1 MKPQSTEEVIIEND
15 FRTIFNGKFYGVLRW
30 HQLDDIWNI
39 VKNDA
44 EAGWYCYKVDKTPPQ
59 SLTQGEE
66 MVVLLDNVDKKL
78 RNTHAEDYCGVVYV
92 DDLDQPSF
100 IKVFNPKGLG
110 TSCSIATSGPLP
122 EWVICKTLP
131 QDISDDETS
140 AVKTAKFK
148 KRWLGNLFSK

>member
-1 MKPQSTEEVIIEND
+1 MKQQSTKKLIIEND
-15 FRTIFNGKFYGVLRW
+15 FRAMFKGKFYGVLRW
-30 HQLDDIWNI
+30 HQLDHIWNM

-44 EAGWYCYKVDKTPPQ
+44 EAGWYCYDTSKTPPH

-66 MVVLLDNVDKKL
+66 IIVLLDRLDKNL
-78 RNTHAEDYCGVVYV
+78 RESHTEDYCGVVYV
-92 DDLDQPSF
+92 DDLDHPSF

-122 EWVICKTLP
+122 AWVICKKSP
-131 QDISDDETS
+131 QDISDDETP
-140 AVKTAKFK
+140 AVKTTKFK